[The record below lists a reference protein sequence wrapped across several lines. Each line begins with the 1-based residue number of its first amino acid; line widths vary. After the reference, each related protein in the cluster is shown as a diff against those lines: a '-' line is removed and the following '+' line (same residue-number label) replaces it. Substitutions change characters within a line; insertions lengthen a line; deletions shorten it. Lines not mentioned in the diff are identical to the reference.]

1 MRISDWSSD
10 VCSSDLFVRIIEP
23 GKRQTFRKQ
32 RLHKLPHDRGSYNFQ
47 GSRHRQSSF
56 RAQTESERD
65 SPFPAQGIAVHD
77 LHSLRCQCFTD
88 RVGRGEVLFCARGLS
103 TVKFGLD
110 FFLDDGSILGTR
122 SEEHTSE
129 LQSLMRISYAVFVFK
144 KKTKNHK

>member
-65 SPFPAQGIAVHD
+65 SPFPAQGIAVND
-77 LHSLRCQCFTD
+77 LHSLRCQCLTD
-88 RVGRGEVLFCARGLS
+88 RVGRGEVLSCAQRRS
-103 TVKFGLD
+103 TVTYD
-110 FFLDDGSILGTR
+110 TAFFLVQGI
-122 SEEHTSE
+122 
-129 LQSLMRISYAVFVFK
+129 
-144 KKTKNHK
+144 NHWT